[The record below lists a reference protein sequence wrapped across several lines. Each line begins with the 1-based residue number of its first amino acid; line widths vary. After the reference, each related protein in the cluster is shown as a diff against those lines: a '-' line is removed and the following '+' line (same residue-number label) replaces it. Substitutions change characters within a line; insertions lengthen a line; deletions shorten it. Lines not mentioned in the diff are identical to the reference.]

1 MTHIPEFDRLPG
13 RVSAPL
19 LSCFCAD
26 QLAGVER
33 ADVSPALF
41 IPCVC
46 VDGFGNGVQ
55 AAADRHER
63 LVVASVNAPHG
74 YKRKT
79 ERLLYIA
86 THERLAAELG
96 AGL

>member
-13 RVSAPL
+13 RVSAPFS
-19 LSCFCAD
+19 SCWGAD
-26 QLAGVER
+26 QLAGGELS
-33 ADVSPALF
+33 DVPPAFF

-55 AAADRHER
+55 AAAERHER
-63 LVVASVNAPHG
+63 LVAASANAPVG

-79 ERLLYIA
+79 EQMARVAL
-86 THERLAAELG
+86 HERLAAELG